1 MYCVYFLQSLK
12 QKRFYIGVTR
22 DLANRVKQHNNG
34 HTKSTCPYKRW
45 ILIHFES
52 YSEKKVAYKREYY
65 LKHPQG
71 YLEKELLL
79 RSINME
85 RSHSGLVHTL
95 GKRASSQGDREFK
108 SLSLRHDRL

>member
-1 MYCVYFLQSLK
+1 MSVFMYYVYFLLSLK

-34 HTKSTCPYKRW
+34 HTKSTSLYQHW
-45 ILIHFES
+45 ILIYCES

-71 YLEKELLL
+71 YLEK
-79 RSINME
+79 RAII
-85 RSHSGLVHTL
+85 
-95 GKRASSQGDREFK
+95 GKYQHGEIA
-108 SLSLRHDRL
+108 